1 MENLVRIHLA
11 SDGAASI
18 LSLRHNLPIF
28 FVVTGD
34 FVYFIG
40 QLTNES
46 VTSTVGA
53 FFVIVSTLVSLYLRF
68 KKESSELRRDQESKD
83 REAKRIQDEKDLHL
97 RGKIEEARKL
107 IEKIQDLE
115 SKLEE
120 MESANL
126 TLNTEIRDLKRLKR
140 NYGTD

>member
-1 MENLVRIHLA
+1 MENLVQIHLA
-11 SDGAASI
+11 SDGVARI
-18 LSLRHNLPIF
+18 LSLRHNIPIF

-34 FVYFIG
+34 FVYFLG